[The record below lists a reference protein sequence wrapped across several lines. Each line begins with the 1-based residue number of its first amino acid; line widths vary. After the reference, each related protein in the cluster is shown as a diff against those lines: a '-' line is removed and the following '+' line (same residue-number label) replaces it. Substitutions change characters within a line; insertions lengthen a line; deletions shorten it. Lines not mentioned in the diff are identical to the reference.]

1 MSIRKKAMKRII
13 TFVLLLAM
21 AATLV
26 NPLAEINVKASGIG
40 GTELQKDETGLEDTI
55 NKTGSNPEGLDL
67 ENPTDENESD
77 PADPDLENPTNEN
90 ESSPTEDIDKIGRAH
105 V

>member
-26 NPLAEINVKASGIG
+26 NPLAEINVKAVQNEMAVNLIRHLMNFS
-40 GTELQKDETGLEDTI
+40 LQ
-55 NKTGSNPEGLDL
+55 
-67 ENPTDENESD
+67 
-77 PADPDLENPTNEN
+77 
-90 ESSPTEDIDKIGRAH
+90 
-105 V
+105 

>member
-40 GTELQKDETGLEDTI
+40 GTELQKDETGLEDPI
-55 NKTGSNPEGLDL
+55 NKTGVIRKDWIWRIQRMKMKVIRQIL
-67 ENPTDENESD
+67 
-77 PADPDLENPTNEN
+77 
-90 ESSPTEDIDKIGRAH
+90 I
-105 V
+105 